1 MQLVLVFVGK
11 CCANPGRCEV
21 FLLLKVSILPL
32 ATIFFIGFW
41 NCSDSELF
49 FFFFLFFLFYHFYRL
64 KKSTLIEE
72 MKICRNTDL

>member
-1 MQLVLVFVGK
+1 MQLVLVFLVK

-32 ATIFFIGFW
+32 ATMFFIGFW

-49 FFFFLFFLFYHFYRL
+49 FFFFFHFI
-64 KKSTLIEE
+64 TFIA
-72 MKICRNTDL
+72 

>member
-1 MQLVLVFVGK
+1 
-11 CCANPGRCEV
+11 V
-21 FLLLKVSILPL
+21 FLLLRVSILPL

-49 FFFFLFFLFYHFYRL
+49 FCVFFFFLFFSFYHFDRL